1 MPNWQLFSKIR
12 YFSKMQQ
19 QNHLK
24 IELDHK
30 EIQII
35 NVLRDYVGFF
45 NESQSNSSSPLTLRI
60 TGGWV
65 RDKLLGR
72 PSHDIDIGID
82 HQSGETFV
90 NGLKSWLE
98 DQSNN
103 KEAEQGAHISKIHKI
118 KMNPSKSKHLET
130 CTINLFGLDI
140 DFVNL
145 RSETYSMESRIPIIE
160 SGTPSQ
166 DAHRRD
172 ATLNSLFYNL
182 DSLQVED
189 LTGKG
194 IEDLNNG
201 ILRTPLEPIR
211 TFLDDPL
218 RCLRLIRFASTYEF
232 KIEKDTLNAMGLDE
246 IKDSL
251 NTKISRERI
260 GVELKKILMNGD
272 VPLGFKLLSEVKFGN
287 IWGVG
292 DTPID
297 DKWKDDKLKFGE
309 YNSIKSMMN
318 IVEYLP
324 NILDQ
329 TNNDNTLKFKLNE
342 LMNRSNINELER
354 VSFWC
359 SLVLSFWGKE
369 KVKTISKKG
378 KEAYVSFWCVLNG
391 IRMPMKVSELVSLIV
406 KNHEEFIEQLSNDIK
421 SLNEIKRSEL
431 AQRYIIPYGTH
442 WELNMAVNYL
452 LEGFKLKGEKIK
464 ELDFKYEE
472 LISKLKQLKLE
483 ECYNEPIKI
492 NGKEI
497 ITMLERKPGPWLKPI
512 NDKLFIWQ
520 LDNPRCTKSQMK
532 EYLMS
537 IL

>member
-1 MPNWQLFSKIR
+1 MT
-12 YFSKMQQ
+12 QQ
-19 QNHLK
+19 QHHHHLK
-24 IELDHK
+24 IQLDHK
-30 EIQII
+30 ESQIVSI
-35 NVLRDYVGFF
+35 LREYTRFF
-45 NESQSNSSSPLTLRI
+45 NDSNASTTPSQPPLTLRI

-82 HQSGETFV
+82 HLSGESFV
-90 NGLKSWLE
+90 NGLKTYL
-98 DQSNN
+98 DQEHGDDEES
-103 KEAEQGAHISKIHKI
+103 AHISKIHKI

-130 CTINLFGLDI
+130 CTISLFGLDI

-182 DSLQVED
+182 ESLEVED

-194 IEDLNNG
+194 IEDLNDG

-218 RCLRLIRFASTYEF
+218 RCLRLIRFASTYGF
-232 KIEKDTLNAMGLDE
+232 KIDQDTLNAMSLEE
-246 IKDSL
+246 IKTSL

-292 DTPID
+292 DTQID
-297 DKWKDDKLKFGE
+297 EQWLKENNTYGE
-309 YNSIKSMMN
+309 LKSIQSMMDVVN
-318 IVEYLP
+318 YLP
-324 NILDQ
+324 GVLTETDGLLKTKLD
-329 TNNDNTLKFKLNE
+329 TLMDK
-342 LMNRSNINELER
+342 SNLDGELER

-359 SLVLSFWGKE
+359 CLVLYFWGTQKA
-369 KVKTISKKG
+369 KTSGKKG
-378 KEAYVSFWCVLNG
+378 KDAFVSFWCVLNG

-406 KNHEEFIEQLSNDIK
+406 KTNGDFIEQSNEDIN
-421 SLNEIKRSEL
+421 SLDQIKRSDL
-431 AQRYIIPYGTH
+431 AQRYIIPYQTH
-442 WELNMAVNYL
+442 WELNIAVNYL
-452 LEGFKLKGEKIK
+452 IEAFHSEGKNT
-464 ELDFKYEE
+464 
-472 LISKLKQLKLE
+472 SKLNTKYNKLINKLNELKLGD
-483 ECYNEPIKI
+483 CFNQPILI

-497 ITMLERKPGPWLKPI
+497 IAMLGRRPGPWLKPI

-520 LDNPRCTKSQMK
+520 LDHPGSSKMEME
-532 EYLMS
+532 EYLNL
-537 IL
+537 ILREDN

>member
-211 TFLDDPL
+211 TFLDDQL